1 MKLQNEG
8 KVHNEERAMHTWS
21 GCWEKQAEVYK
32 SKLDIRGRLSKGT
45 HLTEIY
51 IYAMHKMHLKVGVSK
66 LHNKTVTKSD
76 LPWYGG

>member
-8 KVHNEERAMHTWS
+8 KAHNEERAMHTWS
-21 GCWEKQAEVYK
+21 GCWEMQAQVYK

-51 IYAMHKMHLKVGVSK
+51 IYAQNAFEGRSQQ
-66 LHNKTVTKSD
+66 TS
-76 LPWYGG
+76 